1 MTLSKE
7 AMRQGYCLGPRDWIA
22 RDIEAVIMF
31 RDQIDRVN
39 TTQRFLRDFC
49 ADWQKSYND
58 CRQKRERIQLQLE
71 PKRLFDTFLSVRVLQ
86 NFYLLT
92 DFQTAC
98 KFYHHFDV
106 LLSAELA
113 TLKMY

>member
-39 TTQRFLRDFC
+39 TTQGFLRDFC
-49 ADWQKSYND
+49 ADWQK
-58 CRQKRERIQLQLE
+58 REWIQLQLE
-71 PKRLFDTFLSVRVLQ
+71 PQRLFDTFLSVRVLQ